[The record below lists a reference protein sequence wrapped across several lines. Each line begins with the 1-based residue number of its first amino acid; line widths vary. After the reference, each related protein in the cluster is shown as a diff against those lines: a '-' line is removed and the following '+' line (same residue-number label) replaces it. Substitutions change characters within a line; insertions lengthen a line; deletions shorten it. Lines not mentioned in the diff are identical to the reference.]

1 MIAAPALAVEMSL
14 QVKLLLYSL
23 LVGAFLGA
31 FFDLLRITRSFLR
44 TPPYKRALRIL
55 NDAVLFVVSLIEDIL
70 FFAVSALTLVIFC
83 FKTNNGQWRG
93 FMLIALALGFFAYLF
108 TVGRLTAKIT
118 DALSALLWTVVGFI
132 IKSIILPIIN
142 ILIKSVSLI
151 YKLTLGRLM
160 TAVFRAFGWYKTERI
175 KRKLISV
182 LRGIFTKEEGKNYES
197 DTDVHPRKDRDIR
210 SVSVFDN
217 HAGQCSD

>member
-1 MIAAPALAVEMSL
+1 
-14 QVKLLLYSL
+14 
-23 LVGAFLGA
+23 
-31 FFDLLRITRSFLR
+31 
-44 TPPYKRALRIL
+44 
-55 NDAVLFVVSLIEDIL
+55 
-70 FFAVSALTLVIFC
+70 
-83 FKTNNGQWRG
+83 
-93 FMLIALALGFFAYLF
+93 MLIALALGFFAYLF

>member
-1 MIAAPALAVEMSL
+1 M
-14 QVKLLLYSL
+14 
-23 LVGAFLGA
+23 F
-31 FFDLLRITRSFLR
+31 
-44 TPPYKRALRIL
+44 
-55 NDAVLFVVSLIEDIL
+55 
-70 FFAVSALTLVIFC
+70 
-83 FKTNNGQWRG
+83 
-93 FMLIALALGFFAYLF
+93 F